1 MVSEHAD
8 RQFEER
14 LRDLMRDNRLDPD
27 VERRLAKARAAAM
40 LEYGAS
46 NRDWRLPA
54 AGVAATAVIAALI
67 WAGRPGTTGLA
78 PDEIEDLD
86 LLMAE
91 ESLEFFEELEFYEWL
106 EYELP
111 ADGGNVS

>member
-1 MVSEHAD
+1 MVSEYD
-8 RQFEER
+8 ERQFEER
-14 LRDLMRDNRLDPD
+14 LRDLMRDRNLDP
-27 VERRLAKARAAAM
+27 EIENRLAKARATAM
-40 LEYGAS
+40 LEFDS
-46 NRDWRLPA
+46 KRRDWRLPA

-67 WAGRPGTTGLA
+67 WTGRPITQA
-78 PDEIEDLD
+78 PAADEIEDLD

-111 ADGGNVS
+111 ADSGNVG